1 MRKRILI
8 SILMIAMLLSG
19 CQLAKEDAGE
29 QQSHDRLIGVFIT
42 KKHLE
47 LFDFEAYFNDH
58 ANELIPGGEN
68 VIENTDGYN
77 QRIYANM
84 ENGGCEFEGLE
95 GILFASYAF
104 DNGIS
109 KGYRNAP
116 GNHVSGQVTW
126 DETESGITLTMDGTI
141 YISDKIEYVQYFYN
155 PVRQDSEGR
164 VYLTAGTG
172 LSSNVTEGSG
182 MKNWHDLSDEYT
194 ITVNGETQ
202 SYRADIRIGVEAI
215 VLPEQYTFYYM
226 SENHLELGREVFAPE
241 EVPQEI
247 RPVDGAAYI
256 LVEESSHRKDSTER
270 SFRTIYSRG
279 QDEVLD
285 IYIPGED
292 YVCTKSNTN
301 IIW

>member
-1 MRKRILI
+1 MTKRILI
-8 SILMIAMLLSG
+8 YILIIAMLFPG

-29 QQSHDRLIGVFIT
+29 QQRHDRLIGVFVT
-42 KKHLE
+42 KEHLD

-58 ANELIPGGEN
+58 ANELISGGN
-68 VIENTDGYN
+68 TMIENTDGYQ

-84 ENGGCEFEGLE
+84 ENAGCAFEGMD

-104 DNGIS
+104 DDGVS

-116 GNHVSGQVTW
+116 GNMVNGHVNW
-126 DETESGITLTMDGTI
+126 DETENQVTLTMNGTI
-141 YISDKIEYVQYFYN
+141 YISDKIGYIQYFYN

-164 VYLTAGTG
+164 LYLTAGTG
-172 LSSNVTEGSG
+172 LSTNVTEGTG

-202 SYRADIRIGVEAI
+202 SYRADITIGVEAI
-215 VLPEQYTFYYM
+215 VLPELYTFYYM
-226 SENHLELGREVFAPE
+226 DENHLELGRDVFSPE
-241 EVPQEI
+241 DMPLEI
-247 RPVDGAAYI
+247 CPLDDAAYI
-256 LVEESSHRKDSTER
+256 LVEESSHRKDNTER
-270 SFRTIYSRG
+270 TFRTIYSRG

-292 YVCTKSNTN
+292 YVCTKSNTK

>member
-1 MRKRILI
+1 MKKQILI
-8 SILMIAMLLSG
+8 CILIISMLLSG
-19 CQLAKEDAGE
+19 CQLAKEDERE
-29 QQSHDRLIGVFIT
+29 QKSHNRLIGVFVT
-42 KKHLE
+42 KEHLD

-58 ANELIPGGEN
+58 ANELIPGGET

-84 ENGGCEFEGLE
+84 ENGGCEFEGLD

-104 DNGIS
+104 DDGIS

-116 GNHVSGQVTW
+116 GNKVSGQVTW
-126 DETESGITLTMDGTI
+126 DETESGITLTMDGSI
-141 YISDKIEYVQYFYN
+141 YISDKIGYVQYFYN

-172 LSSNVTEGSG
+172 LSSNVTEGGG

-202 SYRADIRIGVEAI
+202 SYRADISIGVEVI

-226 SENHLELGREVFAPE
+226 DENHLELGRDVFAPE

-256 LVEESSHRKDSTER
+256 LVEESSHRKDNTER

-279 QDEVLD
+279 QDDVLD
-285 IYIPGED
+285 IYMPAED
-292 YVCTKSNTN
+292 YVCIKSNTQ
-301 IIW
+301 ILW

>member
-8 SILMIAMLLSG
+8 YILIIAMLLSG
-19 CQLAKEDAGE
+19 CQLAKEEAAE
-29 QQSHDRLIGVFIT
+29 QQSPDRLIGVFVT
-42 KKHLE
+42 KEHLD

-58 ANELIPGGEN
+58 ANELISGGET

-84 ENGGCEFEGLE
+84 ENGGCAFEGLD

-104 DNGIS
+104 DDGIS

-116 GNHVSGQVTW
+116 GNQVNGHVSW
-126 DETESGITLTMDGTI
+126 DETENQVTLTMNGTI
-141 YISDKIEYVQYFYN
+141 YISDKIGYVQYFYN

-172 LSSNVTEGSG
+172 LSSNVTEGAG

-194 ITVNGETQ
+194 ITVNGESQ
-202 SYRADIRIGVEAI
+202 SYRADITIGVEAI

-226 SENHLELGREVFAPE
+226 DANHLELGRDVFAPE
-241 EVPQEI
+241 EVPQEL
-247 RPVDGAAYI
+247 RPLADTSYI
-256 LVEESSHRKDSTER
+256 LVEESSHRQDNTER
-270 SFRTIYSRG
+270 SFRSIYSRG

-285 IYIPGED
+285 IYIPGENG
-292 YVCTKSNTN
+292 VCIKSNTK
-301 IIW
+301 IVW

>member
-8 SILMIAMLLSG
+8 YFLIIAMLLCG

-29 QQSHDRLIGVFIT
+29 QQSHDRLIGVFVT
-42 KKHLE
+42 NEHLD

-58 ANELIPGGEN
+58 ANELIPGGEI
-68 VIENTDGYN
+68 VIENTDCYN

-84 ENGGCEFEGLE
+84 ENGGCAFEGLD

-104 DNGIS
+104 DDGIS

-116 GNHVSGQVTW
+116 GNKVSGHVTL
-126 DETESGITLTMDGTI
+126 DETENQVTLTMNGSI
-141 YISDKIEYVQYFYN
+141 YISDKIGYVQFFYN

-172 LSSNVTEGSG
+172 LSSNVTEGTA
-182 MKNWHDLSDEYT
+182 MKNWHDLSDDYT

-202 SYRADIRIGVEAI
+202 SYRADITIGVEAI

-226 SENHLELGREVFAPE
+226 NENHLELGREVFAPE

-247 RPVDGAAYI
+247 CPLADTAYI
-256 LVEESSHRKDSTER
+256 LVEESSHRKDNTDS

-292 YVCTKSNTN
+292 YVCTKSNTK
-301 IIW
+301 IVW